1 MIWAYSIMLVR
12 YFSMKIHETATFV
25 MVFNVIC
32 SDNFVVKMKDLM
44 RFEPSEQIHK
54 NTERDFSIIW
64 LMSGFSSDEFIQ
76 QCNE

>member
-54 NTERDFSIIW
+54 NREGLLIW
-64 LMSGFSSDEFIQ
+64 LMSGSPE
-76 QCNE
+76 